1 MKIVI
6 VGDFPC
12 AAKEQIKNHFPR
24 DWETK
29 IVLPKEAEKELENA
43 DVLIPEHIIINADLL
58 KKAPRLKLVQTGAG
72 YDNVDLEACTKLGI
86 QVCNASGVNANAV
99 AEHVMAFILCW
110 YKNITYLDSF
120 LKAHCDERELDYKGA
135 ELSEK
140 TIGIIGLGNVGKRV
154 AQLCT
159 AFHMNVLGYSRKPV
173 NIDGVLQTDLD
184 SIFRESDIVSI
195 HVPLTETTRHMIN
208 SDVFDKM
215 KSGAILINTSRG
227 AVIHQDQLILALRQG
242 NIGGACLDVFEDEPL
257 SLDSPLRD
265 MNNVI
270 LTPHTAG
277 LPDGIKYHKKRYDF
291 FISNIKKVMNGE
303 TPECMLNS
311 VR

>member
-1 MKIVI
+1 
-6 VGDFPC
+6 
-12 AAKEQIKNHFPR
+12 
-24 DWETK
+24 
-29 IVLPKEAEKELENA
+29 
-43 DVLIPEHIIINADLL
+43 
-58 KKAPRLKLVQTGAG
+58 
-72 YDNVDLEACTKLGI
+72 
-86 QVCNASGVNANAV
+86 
-99 AEHVMAFILCW
+99 
-110 YKNITYLDSF
+110 
-120 LKAHCDERELDYKGA
+120 
-135 ELSEK
+135 
-140 TIGIIGLGNVGKRV
+140 
-154 AQLCT
+154 
-159 AFHMNVLGYSRKPV
+159 MNVLGYSRKPV
-173 NIDGVLQTDLD
+173 NIDGVLRTDLD
-184 SIFRESDIVSI
+184 RIFRESDIVSI
-195 HVPLTETTRHMIN
+195 HVPLNESTRHMIN